1 MNARVRRIVVLFL
14 TGFVLLSLVPTM
26 PDLWHQLSRI
36 DLLAVAAQA
45 AAWSDGLLGA
55 AAGLLTLLLGLRV
68 RRRVR
73 ASRAHAFEAALAQH
87 GNSQAADAS
96 PSRAVALRPMPP
108 VKPFRRSPRRPQP
121 AASELETKIR
131 AAAKKGEKIPALAR
145 RHSLSVDA
153 IRAAL
158 GDSLPEPSAP
168 RGNSFRGRQ
177 QRLPATPYAALPPKS
192 RKPYGALA

>member
-1 MNARVRRIVVLFL
+1 MNTRVRRIVVLFL
-14 TGFVLLSLVPTM
+14 SGFVLLSLVPAM
-26 PDLWHQLSRI
+26 PDLWHQLARL
-36 DLLAVAAQA
+36 DVLAIASQA
-45 AAWSDGLLGA
+45 AAWSDLLLGA
-55 AAGLLTLLLGLRV
+55 AAGLLTFALALRI

-73 ASRAHAFEAALAQH
+73 AARAHDFESALARH
-87 GNSQAADAS
+87 GVRQAEPA

-108 VKPFRRSPRRPQP
+108 VKPFRRAPRRPQP

-131 AAAKKGEKIPALAR
+131 AGAKKGEKIPALAR

-177 QRLPATPYAALPPKS
+177 QRLPAKAPAALPPKS

>member
-14 TGFVLLSLVPTM
+14 AGFILLSLVPAM
-26 PDLWHQLSRI
+26 PDLWHQLSRL
-36 DLLAVAAQA
+36 DLTALAAQA
-45 AAWSDGLLGA
+45 TAWSDLLLGT
-55 AAGLLTLLLGLRV
+55 AAGLLTLALAIRV
-68 RRRVR
+68 VRRVR
-73 ASRAHAFEAALAQH
+73 AARADAFEAALAQH
-87 GNSQAADAS
+87 TDRQAERA
-96 PSRAVALRPMPP
+96 PSTQVAHRPMPP

-145 RHSLSVDA
+145 RLSLSVDA

-158 GDSLPEPSAP
+158 GDSLPEASAP

-177 QRLPATPYAALPPKS
+177 QRLPAKPPAALPPRS

>member
-1 MNARVRRIVVLFL
+1 MNSQVRRIVGLFL
-14 TGFVLLSLVPTM
+14 TGFVLLSLVPAM
-26 PDLWHQLSRI
+26 PDLWHQLSRV
-36 DLLAVAAQA
+36 DVTAVAALA
-45 AAWSDGLLGA
+45 TAGSDVLLGA
-55 AAGLLTLLLGLRV
+55 AASLLAVALLLRI

-73 ASRAHAFEAALAQH
+73 ASRAHAFESALAQH
-87 GNSQAADAS
+87 GIRQAEPRGAT
-96 PSRAVALRPMPP
+96 AVALRPMPP
-108 VKPFRRSPRRPQP
+108 VKPFRRTPRRPQP

-131 AAAKKGEKIPALAR
+131 TAAKKGEKVTALAR
-145 RHSLSVDA
+145 RHRLSVDA

-177 QRLPATPYAALPPKS
+177 QRLPAKPPAALPPKS